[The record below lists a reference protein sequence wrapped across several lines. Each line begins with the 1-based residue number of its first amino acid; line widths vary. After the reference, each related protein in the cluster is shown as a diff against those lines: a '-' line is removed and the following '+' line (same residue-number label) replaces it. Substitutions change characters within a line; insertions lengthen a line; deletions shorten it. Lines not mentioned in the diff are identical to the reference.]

1 MEAPGDLPVAAMSLE
16 DTTAIAKQL
25 AFEMNI
31 PYGGYLDEAVET
43 WLRGAKEERELLQR
57 AKGVYG
63 TVLDWHLL
71 QPTSSSS
78 SATEV
83 TIPKP
88 DPGERPTHTRG
99 PVMESTDRE
108 QRLQDIW
115 CTRLRGELEICE
127 APVLATLESSLD
139 PGRAIAMLA
148 GRTRGTTLKRYVTV
162 FQQWRLWLLEAKQI
176 VPPGRPSDLVDYL
189 LARRDEPCGRS
200 IPELIMK
207 AICWMEKVA
216 EFPTELRATQGRLAW
231 AIKDRI
237 VESLSSG
244 APPTKRAPRFPVAL
258 PARLEELVVDEMYSV
273 GWRIWAWIKLV
284 KVWASLRWS
293 DVQAILPQELR
304 LKEGRLSTILRRTKT
319 SGRNQGA
326 TRVC

>member
-1 MEAPGDLPVAAMSLE
+1 MEAPRDLPGLMARCLAYLESQAIGPLELAAMSLE
-16 DTTAIAKQL
+16 DTPAIAKQL

-31 PYGGYLDEAVET
+31 PYGGYLDEAVDT

-57 AKGVYG
+57 ARGVYG
-63 TVLDWHLL
+63 TVLDWHML

-88 DPGERPTHTRG
+88 HPGRDRRIPGGT
-99 PVMESTDRE
+99 VMGSTDRE

-115 CTRLRGELEICE
+115 CTCLREEIEICG
-127 APVLATLESSLD
+127 APVLKTSESSLD
-139 PGRAIAMLA
+139 PGRAIAVLA
-148 GRTRGTTLKRYVTV
+148 GRTRVTTLKRYVTV
-162 FQQWRLWLLEAKQI
+162 LQQWRLWLLEAKQI

-216 EFPTELRATQGRLAW
+216 EFPT
-231 AIKDRI
+231 D
-237 VESLSSG
+237 
-244 APPTKRAPRFPVAL
+244 AL
-258 PARLEELVVDEMYSV
+258 PK
-273 GWRIWAWIKLV
+273 G
-284 KVWASLRWS
+284 
-293 DVQAILPQELR
+293 
-304 LKEGRLSTILRRTKT
+304 G
-319 SGRNQGA
+319 
-326 TRVC
+326 

>member
-1 MEAPGDLPVAAMSLE
+1 MEAPGHLPGLMARCFAYLESQGIGPLELAAMSLE

-57 AKGVYG
+57 ARGVYG

-115 CTRLRGELEICE
+115 CTRLREELEICG

-139 PGRAIAMLA
+139 PGRAIGENKSYDAE
-148 GRTRGTTLKRYVTV
+148 TL
-162 FQQWRLWLLEAKQI
+162 
-176 VPPGRPSDLVDYL
+176 
-189 LARRDEPCGRS
+189 RDG
-200 IPELIMK
+200 
-207 AICWMEKVA
+207 
-216 EFPTELRATQGRLAW
+216 FPTMAAM
-231 AIKDRI
+231 A
-237 VESLSSG
+237 
-244 APPTKRAPRFPVAL
+244 
-258 PARLEELVVDEMYSV
+258 V
-273 GWRIWAWIKLV
+273 G
-284 KVWASLRWS
+284 S
-293 DVQAILPQELR
+293 
-304 LKEGRLSTILRRTKT
+304 
-319 SGRNQGA
+319 
-326 TRVC
+326 